1 MEQENDMIKVY
12 TGHKVQV
19 LYLQGIL
26 EDSGIS
32 ASIRDTFQTG
42 ISGGVIDGVPSALD
56 VYILESDLKKARPIV
71 EAFIEK
77 EGDMQ

>member
-19 LYLQGIL
+19 LYLKGIL
-26 EDSGIS
+26 SENGIK

-42 ISGGVIDGVPSALD
+42 ISGGVMDGVPSALD
-56 VYILESDLKKARPIV
+56 VYVLESDLEKAKPIV
-71 EAFIEK
+71 DAYIEK
-77 EGDMQ
+77 EK

>member
-19 LYLQGIL
+19 IYLKGMLKENGI
-26 EDSGIS
+26 E

-42 ISGGVIDGVPSALD
+42 ISGGVMDGVPSALD
-56 VYILESDLKKARPIV
+56 VYVLESDLEKAKPIV
-71 EAFIEK
+71 DAFIEK
-77 EGDMQ
+77 EK

>member
-19 LYLQGIL
+19 LYLKGIL
-26 EDSGIS
+26 SENGIE

-42 ISGGVIDGVPSALD
+42 ISGGVMDGVPSALD
-56 VYILESDLKKARPIV
+56 VYVLESDLEKAKPIV
-71 EAFIEK
+71 DAFIEK
-77 EGDMQ
+77 EK

>member
-19 LYLQGIL
+19 LYLKGIL
-26 EDSGIS
+26 SENGIE

-42 ISGGVIDGVPSALD
+42 ISGGVMDGVPSALD
-56 VYILESDLKKARPIV
+56 VYVLESDLKKAKPIV
-71 EAFIEK
+71 DAFIEK
-77 EGDMQ
+77 EK